1 MTFTAH
7 STGTK
12 HFEQTYGAA
21 ANAMRDHLSFL
32 YARQAGTEPT
42 EWTTAMHTSGLVV
55 LLPVGEDQAVQGA
68 YDAVDPAETFA
79 KAALRACEAFA
90 EEEGNDEEQIQ
101 LSATL
106 VRAADAAQLLV
117 RPNSALLSA

>member
-1 MTFTAH
+1 MTFTPH

-12 HFEQTYGAA
+12 HFEKTYGAA
-21 ANAMRDHLSFL
+21 AKAMRDLLSFL

-55 LLPVGEDQAVQGA
+55 LLPVAEDQAVQGA

-79 KAALRACEAFA
+79 KAAMRACEAFV
-90 EEEGNDEEQIQ
+90 EEEDDDEEQTQ
-101 LSATL
+101 LSASL
-106 VRAADAAQLLV
+106 VRAAEAAQKLV
-117 RPNSALLSA
+117 RPNSSLLSA